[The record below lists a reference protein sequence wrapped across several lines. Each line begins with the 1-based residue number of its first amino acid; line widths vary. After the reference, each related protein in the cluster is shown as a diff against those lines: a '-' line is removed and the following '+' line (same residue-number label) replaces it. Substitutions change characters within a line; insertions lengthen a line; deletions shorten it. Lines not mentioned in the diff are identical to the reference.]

1 MPIYNQSTRDLMTT
15 MVLGIQVD
23 RASAIVPQTTN
34 HALFTI
40 AGGRIILTGIL
51 GEVTVTFGANA
62 CNIKLTSYPTVA
74 TAADT
79 DLSTAVDLGTGCV
92 VGDMVSITGT
102 PGDNTLVSHKGSVQ
116 MMEYKGI
123 MIQEGGIHLDCST
136 SVAAAAMKWSM
147 WYTPLE
153 KGAYVTAA

>member
-1 MPIYNQSTRDLMTT
+1 MPYYNQSTRDIATSL
-15 MVLGIQVD
+15 VLGIQVD
-23 RASAIVPQTTN
+23 RATAVVPQSTN

-40 AGGRIILTGIL
+40 AGGTVIMTAIL
-51 GEVTVTFGANA
+51 GEVTVTFGAAA
-62 CNIKLTSYPTVA
+62 CNIKLTSYPTVT

-79 DLSTAVDLGTGCV
+79 DISTAVDLGTGCA
-92 VGDMVSITGT
+92 VGDMISITGA

-116 MMEYKGI
+116 IMNYKGVVL
-123 MIQEGGIHLDCST
+123 QEGGLHLDCST
-136 SVAAAAMKWSM
+136 SVATAKIKWSM